1 MKFSFFFNEI
11 IWVIVSDFYFTS
23 YVPTNLKFAIEKLV
37 CLRTM
42 DLVLR
47 TDTRRRLLWCVLH
60 WSKPILSEPASLR
73 SSAST
78 ASLPLPMRN
87 KDTVNYFIIEWELP
101 STQWFPRVFATVWR
115 QNITENNESWS
126 VAFQISTV
134 GLYFWTGQLSDF
146 LTNPQTYI
154 KTQQLKNRS
163 FFGILKI
170 RRKIFKKQ
178 KNINYHW

>member
-1 MKFSFFFNEI
+1 MKFFFFFNEI

-23 YVPTNLKFAIEKLV
+23 FVPTNLKFAIEKLV
-37 CLRTM
+37 CLRRAM

-47 TDTRRRLLWCVLH
+47 TDTRRRLQWCVLH
-60 WSKPILSEPASLR
+60 WSKPILSEPASLQ

-78 ASLPLPMRN
+78 ASLLLPMRN
-87 KDTVNYFIIEWELP
+87 KDAVNYFIIECELP

-134 GLYFWTGQLSDF
+134 GLYLWTGQLFRLPHKPTDI
-146 LTNPQTYI
+146 Y
-154 KTQQLKNRS
+154 KNTAVKKQE

-170 RRKIFKKQ
+170 RRKVFTKTKE
-178 KNINYHW
+178 Y